1 MDLRL
6 GRKLPDWADQ
16 DTVGGMKFDKGI
28 YAGIVKLNV
37 DPLRL
42 GRLRVWIPDY
52 GGNEDDA
59 NGWRWVRYASP
70 FYGSTTQN
78 EHTKTNSYDQT
89 ESVYGMWMVPPD
101 IGNEVLCAFINGD
114 PDRGYWFA
122 CTTTTNLSH
131 GSVPAVGR
139 YSEGIDK
146 DTVKSDLVKNSLNRP
161 EPVYLPQAEFNENDS
176 ANMTGGFLTNKLP
189 VHEPQAEIIINQG
202 LDTDRTRGAISSSS
216 MRDAPSKVFGISTPG
231 RANDGGVQP
240 KVRLGGHTFVMDDG
254 DDAGTDQLI
263 RLRTAGGHQ
272 ILMNDAEQV
281 LYIANSAGT
290 SWLEFGNSGRINMYS
305 LNGLAIRT
313 QGTLDLHSDASV
325 NIQGASVN
333 IKALGSLQMQSS
345 SLTARASTGM
355 TLYSATMGLASAGA
369 LTVNAGGELG
379 IASTA
384 AELKLVGTKI
394 RLNEGGVGT
403 VRDPGEIQN
412 NALTDTNRDATT
424 RLWSAVPGSLQSIVT
439 VAPAHEPWS
448 RNTTA
453 VAASDAY
460 GSATSPVCTDLAPT
474 PVLPSGSTGGAGPF
488 GDWIAKYESTP
499 GSYNAFNRGSS
510 PPKGTGTI
518 GGESINLVDMTIAEI
533 LSKSKDNEP
542 DPYKRLFAVGRYQC
556 IPSTLSEAVKKL
568 NVPTTQKF
576 TADFQDMLFVKVLC
590 RAGMA
595 SYLRGSNQND
605 EAALLQAGIA
615 VASQWASI
623 QDPRTGRGA
632 YDGQGTNSAHGTAAE
647 CKAKLKEQWAWLH
660 QDQNTVKSGSGGAI
674 TDGSGN
680 AIKTGAANDD
690 LGIKAAA
697 GQPVVKQAPPE
708 FMKKADA
715 PNPDFSLEGRGTP
728 GDANA
733 IPGLTTSQVKALA
746 VQIAFAESDSNPAFK
761 TKFRIGRYGINAVL
775 LSEYGYIKPDYL
787 KKYGQDAVNQPNSWT
802 GKGGIAAID
811 SFLGN
816 STAQDD
822 CMFNFIQ
829 DAYKKLTTSSPR
841 GIDFGDSICVAA
853 GMIYVAY
860 FFREQTQV
868 FGSDVNAM
876 VLAAAQWRKQNT
888 GKDNAG
894 ADPINNY
901 NQGRYAIDILS
912 QAPSA
917 TSTAPVGSAGPG
929 TDYGTESGIDP
940 TTVITF
946 TTGSGDFAH
955 YKQMPADV
963 RTAMELM
970 AKDYFDQTSKKL
982 TINSSYRSLEE
993 QTAIYNAWVAAGGTK
1008 ENPSAGGYYMPSKP
1022 SSTSPHPR
1030 KIAFDVAK
1038 ADIGKL
1044 NQLGLLEKY
1053 NFGYPFPVNDPV
1065 HIQFVG

>member
-6 GRKLPDWADQ
+6 GRKLPDWANQ
-16 DTVGGMKFDKGI
+16 ESVGGMKFDKGI

-42 GRLRVWIPDY
+42 GRLRVWISDY
-52 GGNEDDA
+52 GGNEDDEQ
-59 NGWRWVRYASP
+59 GWRWVRYASP

-78 EHTKTNSYDQT
+78 ERTKTNSYDQT
-89 ESVYGMWMVPPD
+89 ESVYGMWAVPPD
-101 IGNEVLCAFINGD
+101 VGNEVLCAFINGD

-122 CTTTTNLSH
+122 CTTTQNLSH
-131 GSVPAVGR
+131 GAVPAIGR
-139 YSEGIDK
+139 YSEGVDK
-146 DTVKSDLVKNSLNRP
+146 DAVKSSLVRNSLNRP
-161 EPVYLPQAEFNENDS
+161 EPVFLPQAEFNENDP
-176 ANMTGGFLTNKLP
+176 ANMTGAFLTNKLP

-202 LDTDRTRGAISSSS
+202 LDTDRVRGAISSSS

-231 RANDGGVQP
+231 RAPDGGVMP

-254 DDAGTDQLI
+254 DNSGTDQLI

-272 ILMNDAEQV
+272 ILMNDSEQI
-281 LYIANSAGT
+281 LYIANGAGT
-290 SWLEFGNSGRINMYS
+290 AWIEFGNSGRIDMYS
-305 LNGLAIRT
+305 MKGLAIRT
-313 QGTLDLHSDASV
+313 QGTLDLHSDSSV
-325 NIQGASVN
+325 NIQGDSVN

-345 SLTARASTGM
+345 SFTARASTGM

-384 AELKLVGTKI
+384 AELKLVGSMI

-412 NALTDTNRDATT
+412 NALADTNRDATT
-424 RLWSAVPGSLQSIVT
+424 RLWSTVPGSLQSIVT
-439 VAPAHEPWS
+439 SAPAHEPWE

-453 VAASDAY
+453 VSAADAF
-460 GSATSPVCTDLAPT
+460 GSATTPVCTDLAPI
-474 PVLPSGSTGGAGPF
+474 PVLPSGGTGGAGPF
-488 GDWIAKYESTP
+488 GAWIAEYESSV
-499 GSYNAFNRGSS
+499 GGYNAFNRGSS
-510 PPKGTGTI
+510 PPRGTGSI
-518 GGESINLVDMTIAEI
+518 GGETINLVDMSIAEI
-533 LSKSKDNEP
+533 LSKSKDNES
-542 DPYKRLFAVGRYQC
+542 DPYKRLFAVGKYQC
-556 IPSTLSEAVKKL
+556 IPTTLSDAVKKL

-576 TADFQDMLFVKVLC
+576 TVDFQDMLFVKILC

-595 SYLRGSNQND
+595 SYLRSGNQND
-605 EAALLQAGIA
+605 EAALQQACIA
-615 VASQWASI
+615 AAAQWASV

-632 YDGQGTNSAHGTAAE
+632 YDGQGTNSAKATAAE
-647 CKAKLKEQWAWLH
+647 CKAKLKEQWAWLRKD
-660 QDQNTVKSGSGGAI
+660 QDAVKSSDGSVI

-680 AIKTGAANDD
+680 AIKTGSYDSD

-697 GQPVVKQAPPE
+697 GQTVVKQAPAE
-708 FMKKADA
+708 FMKKSDA
-715 PNPDFSLEGRGTP
+715 PSPDFSLEGRGTL

-733 IPGLTTSQVKALA
+733 IPGLTTPQVKSLA
-746 VQIAFAESDSNPAFK
+746 VQMAFAESDSNPQYK
-761 TKFRIGRYGINAVL
+761 TQFRIGRYAVNAVI
-775 LSEYGYIKPDYL
+775 LSEYGFIKPDYL
-787 KKYGQDAVNQPNSWT
+787 KQYGQDAITKANAWT
-802 GKGGIAAID
+802 GKGGIATID

-816 STAQDD
+816 STAQDE
-822 CMFNFIQ
+822 CMFSFIQ

-853 GMIYVAY
+853 GMINVAY

-894 ADPINNY
+894 VSPVNNY

-912 QAPSA
+912 QAPAA

-929 TDYGTESGIDP
+929 ADYGTESGVDP
-940 TTVITF
+940 TTVMTF
-946 TTGSGDFAH
+946 TSGSGDFAH

-970 AKDYFDQTSKKL
+970 AKDYFDQTSKKI

-993 QTAIYNAWVAAGGTK
+993 QTAIYNAWVSAGGTK
-1008 ENPSAGGYYMPSKP
+1008 ENPSAGGFYMPSKP
-1022 SSTSPHPR
+1022 APSSPHLR
-1030 KIAFDVAK
+1030 KVAFDVAK
-1038 ADIGKL
+1038 ADINKL